1 MCCPP
6 PRKQDVPPV
15 PAGPL
20 ATPYTPQELR
30 YWGKRHP
37 RKVYKYP
44 RINKHARRGS
54 PRHALLQMQQARGPK
69 AQEMGNSRGE
79 RRNLRHSERFRET
92 WSLQCDL
99 PRQRAGPEIGNAVP
113 GLRSRTAVATSQGQE
128 LLCKDR
134 HDNENSEVMW
144 RMNLSLTSS

>member
-1 MCCPP
+1 MC
-6 PRKQDVPPV
+6 R
-15 PAGPL
+15 L
-20 ATPYTPQELR
+20 F
-30 YWGKRHP
+30 
-37 RKVYKYP
+37 
-44 RINKHARRGS
+44 
-54 PRHALLQMQQARGPK
+54 QQALSPPHTHHRSSDTGEGGIPERYTNTHVSTNMQGE
-69 AQEMGNSRGE
+69 AAPGTLYSRCSKPEGQKLKKWVTAE
-79 RRNLRHSERFRET
+79 GREGISGHSERFRET

-134 HDNENSEVMW
+134 HDNEKSEVTW